1 MKKLIIAV
9 LIVLLLAIPVSAL
22 EYLSKDDLNVN
33 VEGLKGSYAPG
44 DKLSVKITITPK
56 SEDIAKKME
65 NRDWTFHNYLNEPR
79 KLEVTFVARETY
91 VPYTKSTAKES
102 LTFKDYEISSGYGVD
117 KIEINVSGYIPS
129 IEGGVK
135 TITFLEIDI
144 QDGDTLKFNVTV
156 VNPSKLEETLKD
168 LENELKDLRDQIS
181 KLSKYVSVESLKEKA
196 DEISSN
202 ITLARE
208 FYNDKDYEKVSEKI
222 GWIEKAIKG
231 LKGEIKRKWA
241 EYYYDKSKNLLSEID
256 ALILKAESYIT
267 VAESS
272 GKNVVEYKLNLTQIK
287 YEVNDLKGDFNDLE
301 KLYDEGK
308 FGDVID
314 RGKELVGKLEN
325 EKLKLGVLVNELE
338 GVIKTKPSPTPTPTK
353 ALGFEFNLDAKTLTY
368 VGIGLAV
375 IVGGGIATVAI
386 SKWRQ
391 KRKWD
396 ELK

>member
-1 MKKLIIAV
+1 MKRLIIAV

-33 VEGLKGSYAPG
+33 VEGLKSSYAPG
-44 DKLSVKITITPK
+44 DKLSAVITITPK
-56 SEDIAKKME
+56 STDIAKKME

-79 KLEVTFVARETY
+79 SLEVTFVARETY
-91 VPYTKSTAKES
+91 VPYTKSTTKET

-117 KIEINVSGYIPS
+117 KIKINVSGYVPS

-168 LENELKDLRDQIS
+168 LENKLNNLKSEIS
-181 KLSKYVSVESLKEKA
+181 ELSKYVSVESLKEKA
-196 DEISSN
+196 DEISNN
-202 ITLARE
+202 ITLAKE
-208 FYNDKDYEKVSEKI
+208 YYNDKDYEKVSKKI
-222 GWIEKAIKG
+222 GWIEKAINDLRSEVK
-231 LKGEIKRKWA
+231 KKWA
-241 EYYYDKSKNLLSEID
+241 EYYYDKSKDLLSEID

-272 GKNVVEYKLNLTQIK
+272 GKSVVEYKLNLTQIK

-314 RGKELVGKLEN
+314 KGKVLVEKLEN

-338 GVIKTKPSPTPTPTK
+338 GVIKTKPTPTPTPTK
-353 ALGFEFNLDAKTLTY
+353 SLGFEFNLDTKTLTY

-375 IVGGGIATVAI
+375 IVGGAISAVAI